1 MDICFIKNRFSPVRK
16 NLSPFEKIP
25 LLTIRKIDICRP
37 SCYNGSMKSTS
48 NYYQERNL
56 RNLDRIDELL
66 QELPYFC
73 EDFFR
78 GVEQR
83 TSTLTRLNYVYDLR
97 IFFDFLCKKK
107 YRGKEIRDLTLEDLE
122 QITDTDIEIYLS
134 YLSNYRFGDK
144 RLSCDERAKAR
155 KLSTVRSLFKYF
167 FNKGLIEVNN
177 TAKVPTPKLHEKEIV
192 RLESDEV
199 SSLLDTAEYGSGLSE
214 HASGYHDKTKV
225 RDSAILTLFLG
236 TGIRISE
243 LVGLNDESI
252 DFSNNSFVVTRKG
265 GNQAILYFSEEV
277 GDAIAAY
284 LAQKEA
290 DPRVPPEEHALFL
303 SLQYRR
309 ITVRAVENLV
319 KKYAKIVTPLKK
331 ITPHKLRST
340 YGTSLY
346 RETGDIYIVADVLG
360 HKDVNTTRK
369 HYAAITEDHR
379 RSVADKV
386 KLHRTDD
393 GN

>member
-1 MDICFIKNRFSPVRK
+1 
-16 NLSPFEKIP
+16 
-25 LLTIRKIDICRP
+25 
-37 SCYNGSMKSTS
+37 MKSKST

-56 RNLDRIDELL
+56 KNLDKIDELL
-66 QELPYFC
+66 DGLPFFC

-78 GVEQR
+78 GVETR

-97 IFFDFLCKKK
+97 IFFDFLVKKK
-107 YRGKEIRDLTLEDLE
+107 FRNKSIQDLTLEDLE
-122 QITDTDIEIYLS
+122 QVTDTDVEIFLS
-134 YLSNYRFGDK
+134 YLSHYHFGEK

-167 FNKGLIEVNN
+167 FNKGLISVNN
-177 TAKVPTPKLHEKEIV
+177 VAKVPTPKLHDKEII
-192 RLESDEV
+192 RLESNEV
-199 SSLLDTAEYGSGLSE
+199 SSLLDAAEMGNGLSR
-214 HASGYHDKTKV
+214 HAEGYHEKTKI
-225 RDSAILTLFLG
+225 RDTAILTLFLG

-252 DFSNNSFVVTRKG
+252 DFSNNSFIVTRKG

-277 GDAIAAY
+277 GDALGTY
-284 LAQKEA
+284 MAQKEE
-290 DPRVPPEEHALFL
+290 DPRIPQAEHALFL
-303 SLQYRR
+303 SLQYKR

-319 KKYAKIVTPLKK
+319 KKYAKIVSPLKK

-340 YGTSLY
+340 YGTALY

-369 HYAAITEDHR
+369 HYAAITEER
-379 RSVADKV
+379 RKSVASKV
-386 KLHRTDD
+386 KLHRDD
-393 GN
+393 DI